1 MCRSPV
7 ARISISIN
15 EWRASC
21 SSIWSKKPIP
31 VAILAKPVPSRSTLT
46 SMPVSLVLRETAP
59 LRMGDPTADGRF
71 LEPFQGNRVL
81 YLIAECSSNLARAWL
96 PLPCSGLNSTSPAE
110 SLQSKVPPAPPNR
123 TETTMHSVGLV
134 RVGLRDMTVEEDLGA
149 TMVSG
154 GQFAR
159 HVVQAH
165 LEIVPL
171 LKQGFELVKRADLA
185 IRGGARLR
193 PQILGP
199 VQVQDALQ
207 RGRRLH
213 PRGQGIAKFEAV
225 TQRIDHRGVVERRRA
240 VLGVIV
246 AWPQDRVGLNI
257 GRRDHRG
264 NGNALRKSDGDCR
277 PHPTPAEP
285 PWAAAHDR
293 TSRHVRRK

>member
-81 YLIAECSSNLARAWL
+81 YLVAECSSNLARAWL

-110 SLQSKVPPAPPNR
+110 SLQSEVPRAPPNR
-123 TETTMHSVGLV
+123 TEITAHSVGLV
-134 RVGLRDMTVEEDLGA
+134 RIGPRDMTVEEDLGA

-154 GQFAR
+154 TQFAR
-159 HVVQAH
+159 HLMQAR
-165 LEIVPL
+165 LEIVP
-171 LKQGFELVKRADLA
+171 QFEQRLDLVQPADMA
-185 IRGGARLR
+185 IRG
-193 PQILGP
+193 
-199 VQVQDALQ
+199 
-207 RGRRLH
+207 
-213 PRGQGIAKFEAV
+213 
-225 TQRIDHRGVVERRRA
+225 
-240 VLGVIV
+240 
-246 AWPQDRVGLNI
+246 
-257 GRRDHRG
+257 
-264 NGNALRKSDGDCR
+264 
-277 PHPTPAEP
+277 
-285 PWAAAHDR
+285 
-293 TSRHVRRK
+293 